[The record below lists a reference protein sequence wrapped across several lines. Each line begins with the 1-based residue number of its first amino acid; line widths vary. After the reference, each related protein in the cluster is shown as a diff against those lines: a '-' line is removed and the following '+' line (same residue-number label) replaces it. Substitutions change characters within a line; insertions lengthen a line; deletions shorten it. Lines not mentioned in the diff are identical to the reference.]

1 MPRTGRAKSKT
12 KIYHLILRGI
22 NKQIIFE
29 DDEDRIKFIQT
40 LKECKNRSSME
51 IFAYCL
57 MSNHIHLLLKEGKED
72 LGITMRR
79 LGAMYVYW
87 YNWKYDRCGHLF
99 QDRYKSENVED
110 RNYLLT
116 VLRYIHQ
123 NPIKA
128 GIVNDI
134 KNYRWSS
141 YAEYIG
147 NTGITD
153 TSFILSI
160 FSENGSNATERFTEF
175 HKTIQTENC
184 LEMDESK
191 RIHDEDAK
199 QIILRISSI
208 NIPSHIQLLDHNT
221 RDEFLKKF
229 KKEGLSTRQI
239 ARLTGIPRGIILKA

>member
-1 MPRTGRAKSKT
+1 MPRTGRNKSKT

-22 NKQIIFE
+22 NKQTIFE
-29 DDEDRIKFIQT
+29 DDEDRIKLIQT
-40 LKECKNRSSME
+40 IQECKNRSSLE
-51 IFAYCL
+51 LYAYCL

-110 RNYLLT
+110 KNHLLT

-123 NPIKA
+123 NPFKA

-134 KNYRWSS
+134 SKYRWSS
-141 YAEYIG
+141 YPEYTG
-147 NTGITD
+147 NAGMTD

-160 FSENGSNATERFTEF
+160 FSENDAKATERFTEY
-175 HKTIQTENC
+175 HKTIQTEKC
-184 LEMDESK
+184 LGMDESK
-191 RIHDEDAK
+191 RIYDDEAK
-199 QIILRISSI
+199 QIIVRISGMSL
-208 NIPSHIQLLDHNT
+208 PSRIQLLDHNI
-221 RDEFLKKF
+221 RNEFLKKF

-239 ARLTGIPRGIILKA
+239 ARLTGISRNIVLKA